1 MASRRHLQH
10 AVPVPA
16 IRRLLAAS
24 TAPVV
29 PQAAPAAAAAA
40 LHVQA
45 AGGHAVNAQAKEIRS
60 ASYTTSSISSPLISA
75 SARSASAAKPSALL
89 DSRAPS
95 AHHAS
100 VSLPGMSFRWNSA
113 RKFSAAAAAASAFPP
128 HQPVAMPSLSPT
140 MTQGNIAKWCKAEGE
155 QVNAGDVLCEIETDK
170 ATLSMESMEDGFLAK
185 ILMPE
190 GSKDIPV
197 GTLIAVMVEDN
208 TELAKFA
215 SFTAADAGASAPPA
229 AAAPAAPSDAGSS
242 TPPSDLPPFHSLA
255 MPSLS
260 PTMTQGNIVRWRK
273 SVGDALAA
281 GEVLCEIETDKATLE
296 MEAMDDG
303 FLASILVHAGAKD
316 VAVGTPIAVIVD
328 DSESVPKF
336 ANYTPPSTPAA
347 AAAAPAAAAA
357 AAAAAPASP
366 SPPPAAPA
374 APAAAAAPP
383 PPPPARAEGA
393 RVFASPAARKLAAEH
408 KVDMALVAGSGPNGR
423 VLKEDVEAFL
433 SQPRPV
439 AAAAPSTAPAAAG
452 APAAAAPPAAAM
464 SASVDELRKRVAE
477 QMQLSIQT
485 VPHFYLSADAP
496 LNAAAKVL
504 EQLNAASDVQVT
516 STALLIKAAALAS
529 KKVPA
534 CNSSWGGEFIREYSD
549 VNVAIAVST
558 PDGTLYPVIKAANTK
573 GLAQIASEI
582 NRLSTAAAEKTLS
595 EADLQGAT
603 FTVSDVSGAGL
614 KSLSAIIHPPQSC
627 FLTIGSAQER
637 VVPGAAEGEFAVQP
651 FATVTLSCDHRVVD
665 GAVGA
670 QWMGEFK
677 SLLSNPITLL
687 L

>member
-16 IRRLLAAS
+16 LRRLLAAS
-24 TAPVV
+24 TAPMV

-40 LHVQA
+40 LHVQSAGAHAHA
-45 AGGHAVNAQAKEIRS
+45 ANAHAKEIRS
-60 ASYTTSSISSPLISA
+60 ASYTTSSISSPLIPA
-75 SARSASAAKPSALL
+75 SARSASSASTSKPSALL

-95 AHHAS
+95 AHHGSA
-100 VSLPGMSFRWNSA
+100 SLPGMSYRWKSA
-113 RKFSAAAAAASAFPP
+113 RKYSAAAAAAFPP

-170 ATLSMESMEDGFLAK
+170 ATLSMESMEDGYLAK

-208 TELAKFA
+208 ADLSKFA
-215 SFTAADAGASAPPA
+215 TFTAADAGASAPPA
-229 AAAPAAPSDAGSS
+229 APAAPATPSDAGSS
-242 TPPSDLPPFHSLA
+242 APPSDLPPFHSLA

-336 ANYTPPSTPAA
+336 ANYMPPSTPAQ
-347 AAAAPAAAAA
+347 PASTAQP

-366 SPPPAAPA
+366 SPRLLHQRRQQQLLRLLPLPLRGQR
-374 APAAAAAPP
+374 
-383 PPPPARAEGA
+383 ARACL
-393 RVFASPAARKLAAEH
+393 PALLRANWLLNTRWTWH
-408 KVDMALVAGSGPNGR
+408 WWQGR
-423 VLKEDVEAFL
+423 
-433 SQPRPV
+433 
-439 AAAAPSTAPAAAG
+439 
-452 APAAAAPPAAAM
+452 
-464 SASVDELRKRVAE
+464 RVAE

-496 LNAAAKVL
+496 LDAAAKVL

-534 CNSSWGGEFIREYSD
+534 CNSSWGGDFIREYSD

-573 GLAQIASEI
+573 GLAEIASEI
-582 NRLSTAAAEKTLS
+582 HRLSTAASEKTLS
-595 EADLQGAT
+595 EADLEGAT

-627 FLTIGSAQER
+627 FLTIGAAQER

>member
-10 AVPVPA
+10 AVPVPT

-24 TAPVV
+24 SAPVV

-40 LHVQA
+40 LHVQS
-45 AGGHAVNAQAKEIRS
+45 AGGHPQAVKSLANEIRS
-60 ASYTTSSISSPLISA
+60 ATYSTSSIRSSLIPASALPTSSA
-75 SARSASAAKPSALL
+75 SASAKPSAPL
-89 DSRAPS
+89 DPRAPS

-100 VSLPGMSFRWNSA
+100 ALLPGMAFRWKAVRRYS
-113 RKFSAAAAAASAFPP
+113 AAAASAWPP

-140 MTQGNIAKWCKAEGE
+140 MTQGNIAKWCKAEGD

-197 GTLIAVMVEDN
+197 GTPIAVMVEDSGD
-208 TELAKFA
+208 ASKFS
-215 SFTAADAGASAPPA
+215 SFTAADAGGSAPPA
-229 AAAPAAPSDAGSS
+229 AAPAPPSDAGSS

-260 PTMTQGNIVRWRK
+260 PTMTQGNIARWRK
-273 SVGDALAA
+273 AVGDTLRA
-281 GEVLCEIETDKATLE
+281 GDVLCEIETDKATLE
-296 MEAMDDG
+296 MEAMEDG
-303 FLASILVHAGAKD
+303 FLAKILVDGGAKD
-316 VAVGTPIAVIVD
+316 VTVGTPIAIIVD
-328 DSESVPKF
+328 DAESVPQF
-336 ANYTPPSTPAA
+336 ANYIPSSAPAEA
-347 AAAAPAAAAA
+347 ASAPAAPAAAAA
-357 AAAAAPASP
+357 AAA
-366 SPPPAAPA
+366 PPPTPAAPA
-374 APAAAAAPP
+374 APAAAAPP
-383 PPPPARAEGA
+383 PPPPRADGA
-393 RVFASPAARKLAAEH
+393 RVFASPAARKLAADN
-408 KVDMALVAGSGPNGR
+408 KIDISLVSGSGPNGR
-423 VLKEDVEAFL
+423 VLREDVEAFL
-433 SQPRPV
+433 SQPRPA
-439 AAAAPSTAPAAAG
+439 AAAAPSAAPTAAAVAG
-452 APAAAAPPAAAM
+452 APAAAPAAAM

-496 LNAAAKVL
+496 LDAAAKVL
-504 EQLNAASDVQVT
+504 EQLNAASDVPVT
-516 STALLIKAAALAS
+516 STAILIKAAALAS

-534 CNSSWGGEFIREYSD
+534 CNSSWAGDFIRQYAD
-549 VNVAIAVST
+549 VNVAVAVFT
-558 PDGTLYPVIKAANTK
+558 PEGTLYPVIKAANTK
-573 GLAQIASEI
+573 GLAEIASEI
-582 NRLSTAAAEKTLS
+582 QRLSTAALERTLS

-603 FTVSDVSGAGL
+603 FTVSDVSGVGL

-637 VVPGAAEGEFAVQP
+637 VVPGAAAGEFAVQP
-651 FATVTLSCDHRVVD
+651 YSTVTLSCDHRVVD

-677 SLLSNPITLL
+677 SLVANPITLL

>member
-16 IRRLLAAS
+16 LRRLLAAS

-40 LHVQA
+40 LHVQS
-45 AGGHAVNAQAKEIRS
+45 AGGHAHAVNAQAKEIRS
-60 ASYTTSSISSPLISA
+60 ASYTSSSISSPLIPA
-75 SARSASAAKPSALL
+75 SARPASSASAAKPSALL
-89 DSRAPS
+89 DPRAPS

-100 VSLPGMSFRWNSA
+100 ACLSGVAFRWKSA
-113 RKFSAAAAAASAFPP
+113 RKYSAAAAAASAFPP

-170 ATLSMESMEDGFLAK
+170 ATLSMESMEDGYLAK

-208 TELAKFA
+208 ADLPKFA

-229 AAAPAAPSDAGSS
+229 APAAPAAPSDAGSS
-242 TPPSDLPPFHSLA
+242 APPSDLPPFHSLA

-296 MEAMDDG
+296 MEAMEDG

-316 VAVGTPIAVIVD
+316 VAVGTPIAII
-328 DSESVPKF
+328 
-336 ANYTPPSTPAA
+336 
-347 AAAAPAAAAA
+347 
-357 AAAAAPASP
+357 
-366 SPPPAAPA
+366 
-374 APAAAAAPP
+374 
-383 PPPPARAEGA
+383 
-393 RVFASPAARKLAAEH
+393 
-408 KVDMALVAGSGPNGR
+408 
-423 VLKEDVEAFL
+423 
-433 SQPRPV
+433 
-439 AAAAPSTAPAAAG
+439 
-452 APAAAAPPAAAM
+452 
-464 SASVDELRKRVAE
+464 RVAE

-496 LNAAAKVL
+496 LDAAAKVL

-534 CNSSWGGEFIREYSD
+534 CNSSWGGDFIREYSD

-582 NRLSTAAAEKTLS
+582 HRLSTAALEKTLS
-595 EADLQGAT
+595 ESDLQGAT

-627 FLTIGSAQER
+627 FLTIGAAQER

>member
-29 PQAAPAAAAAA
+29 PQAAPAAVVAA
-40 LHVQA
+40 LHVQSA
-45 AGGHAVNAQAKEIRS
+45 SGCAVNPQAKEIRS
-60 ASYTTSSISSPLISA
+60 AAYTTSSISSALIPA
-75 SARSASAAKPSALL
+75 STRPASSASAAKPSALL

-100 VSLPGMSFRWNSA
+100 ASLPGMSFRWKSA
-113 RKFSAAAAAASAFPP
+113 RKFSAAAASASAFPP

-215 SFTAADAGASAPPA
+215 TFTAADAGASAPP
-229 AAAPAAPSDAGSS
+229 AAPAAPSDAGSS

-260 PTMTQGNIVRWRK
+260 PTMTQGNILQWRK
-273 SVGDALAA
+273 SVGDALTA
-281 GEVLCEIETDKATLE
+281 GDVLCEIETDKATLE

-303 FLASILVHAGAKD
+303 FLASILVHAGSKD

-328 DSESVPKF
+328 DAESVPKF
-336 ANYTPPSTPAA
+336 ANYTPPSEPAQPA
-347 AAAAPAAAAA
+347 SAP
-357 AAAAAPASP
+357 AAAAPASP
-366 SPPPAAPA
+366 PPPPAAPA
-374 APAAAAAPP
+374 APAAAAAPST
-383 PPPPARAEGA
+383 PPPARAEGA

-433 SQPRPV
+433 SQPRP
-439 AAAAPSTAPAAAG
+439 AAAAPSAVPAAAG
-452 APAAAAPPAAAM
+452 APAAAPPAAAM

-496 LNAAAKVL
+496 LDAAAKVL

-534 CNSSWGGEFIREYSD
+534 CNSSWGGEFMREYSD

-558 PDGTLYPVIKAANTK
+558 PDGILYPVIKAANTK

-582 NRLSTAAAEKTLS
+582 HRLSTSALEKTLS

-627 FLTIGSAQER
+627 FLTIGAAQER

-651 FATVTLSCDHRVVD
+651 FTTVTLSCDHRVVD

>member
-60 ASYTTSSISSPLISA
+60 ASYTTSSIRCGI
-75 SARSASAAKPSALL
+75 
-89 DSRAPS
+89 
-95 AHHAS
+95 AS
-100 VSLPGMSFRWNSA
+100 V
-113 RKFSAAAAAASAFPP
+113 PP